1 LHSKL
6 RIPNIERRSIY
17 IVVVISNIGDDIMNK
32 KEFYKY
38 IENRFG
44 EDIGD
49 LFYMIDKD
57 DLKGAKEIVAY
68 FRKKASQ

>member
-1 LHSKL
+1 
-6 RIPNIERRSIY
+6 
-17 IVVVISNIGDDIMNK
+17 VISNIGDDIMNK